1 MLLTAEFEL
10 EAIIVG
16 GALLVLVLVVLLLED
31 GPMTS
36 TFGLAASS
44 SAPAATPTP
53 TPVLGLLVASVTA
66 RIPLVG
72 KNTRLFLPTPAADVV
87 VSVSVVGFP
96 LPLAALTVVAPPT
109 VAALTCV
116 GVSNCIFCIVM
127 RCCVGCGELGVP
139 AAAPATPLPLAV
151 GERPVA
157 PLAPAT
163 FDAFSLCIM
172 LPAVSLAGRKTLPL
186 GEQILM
192 LRTCLMALP
201 LVNLMVF
208 PSSCVEVEAV
218 EALVAAPVTVVVA
231 ATDALRRPSGVT
243 GVTELLSGVI
253 NVLFKLLAG
262 MFLMIFTA
270 EALLKGVPVVL

>member
-1 MLLTAEFEL
+1 MLLTAELEL
-10 EAIIVG
+10 EAIIVV
-16 GALLVLVLVVLLLED
+16 GALLVLLVLLLED

-44 SAPAATPTP
+44 SAPTPTP

-72 KNTRLFLPTPAADVV
+72 KNTRLFLPTPAAPV
-87 VSVSVVGFP
+87 VSVSVVGFTLP
-96 LPLAALTVVAPPT
+96 LPALALVAPPPT

-116 GVSNCIFCIVM
+116 GVSNCIFCIVI
-127 RCCVGCGELGVP
+127 RCCVGCGEVGVP
-139 AAAPATPLPLAV
+139 APLPLAV
-151 GERPVA
+151 GEWPVA

-163 FDAFSLCIM
+163 FVALSLCIM

-208 PSSCVEVEAV
+208 PSSCVEVAAAV
-218 EALVAAPVTVVVA
+218 EALDPAPVTVVVA
-231 ATDALRRPSGVT
+231 ATDALRRPSAVT
-243 GVTELLSGVI
+243 GVTALLSGVI
-253 NVLFKLLAG
+253 SVLFKLLAG

-270 EALLKGVPVVL
+270 EALLRGVPVVL

>member
-1 MLLTAEFEL
+1 MLLTAELEL
-10 EAIIVG
+10 EAIIVV
-16 GALLVLVLVVLLLED
+16 GALLVLVVLLLLLED

-87 VSVSVVGFP
+87 SVSVVGFP

-127 RCCVGCGELGVP
+127 RCCVGCGELGGP

-157 PLAPAT
+157 PLAPVT
-163 FDAFSLCIM
+163 FVVLSLCIM

-208 PSSCVEVEAV
+208 PSSCVEVDAV
-218 EALVAAPVTVVVA
+218 EALVAAPVTVVVVA
-231 ATDALRRPSGVT
+231 TTDALRRPSGVT

>member
-1 MLLTAEFEL
+1 MLLTAELEL
-10 EAIIVG
+10 EAIIVV
-16 GALLVLVLVVLLLED
+16 GALLVLVVLLLLED

-72 KNTRLFLPTPAADVV
+72 KNTRLFLPTPAADV

-151 GERPVA
+151 GEMPVA

-163 FDAFSLCIM
+163 FVVLSLCIM

-208 PSSCVEVEAV
+208 PSSCVEVDAV
-218 EALVAAPVTVVVA
+218 EALDAAPVTVVVVA
-231 ATDALRRPSGVT
+231 TTDALRRPSGVT
-243 GVTELLSGVI
+243 GVTELLNGVI